1 MLCDFCYCTCLYS
14 VGDAAEVRKID
25 VLILAEHVCRGVADE
40 LKLVLVS
47 APDALHERGE
57 GVAARV
63 RRERPDAGN
72 GLNRGGELVAEV
84 RRVARFI
91 PALARPEIRL
101 AVCTQLPDHAAVGFG
116 YRHIAHTRR
125 ALCRADEHC
134 SLYLFNRLPDMYAR
148 AVRLDVPGLERQQLL
163 RAHTC
168 EIQGHKRG
176 VWTGAQAPSASV

>member
-1 MLCDFCYCTCLYS
+1 MLLHIYCTCLYS

-25 VLILAEHVCRGVADE
+25 VLILAEHVCRGVTDE

-57 GVAARV
+57 GVPARV
-63 RRERPDAGN
+63 RRERPDARD

-91 PALARPEIRL
+91 PALARPQIRH
-101 AVCTQLPDHAAVGFG
+101 AVCTQLPDHAAVGLR
-116 YRHIAHTRR
+116 YRDISYTRR

-134 SLYLFNRLPDMYAR
+134 SLYLFNRLTDMYAR
-148 AVRLDVPGLERQQLL
+148 AVRLNVLCFQRQ
-163 RAHTC
+163 
-168 EIQGHKRG
+168 
-176 VWTGAQAPSASV
+176 

>member
-1 MLCDFCYCTCLYS
+1 MHIYCTCLYS

-25 VLILAEHVCRGVADE
+25 VLIVAEHVCRGVADE

-57 GVAARV
+57 SVAARV
-63 RRERPDAGN
+63 RRERPDAGD

-84 RRVARFI
+84 RRVAWLV
-91 PALARPEIRL
+91 PAFARPQIRC
-101 AVCTQLPDHAAVGFG
+101 AVCTQAFHHVAVGLG
-116 YRHIAHTRR
+116 YRHIAHACRALRR
-125 ALCRADEHC
+125 ADKHC
-134 SLYLFNRLPDMYAR
+134 AFHLLHRLPDVDAR